1 MAEPLSGETGLDE
14 TVADLLD
21 VDVREIDRLK
31 TERQRHDL
39 NLHAGDVTPSGSS
52 VTMRERDRAGIVTP
66 VKALVFGL
74 VALSA
79 LVVAYFVASI
89 VANQLV
95 EIAATLGWWALPLF
109 VWPGVLFVESQYQHD
124 L

>member
-1 MAEPLSGETGLDE
+1 MA
-14 TVADLLD
+14 
-21 VDVREIDRLK
+21 
-31 TERQRHDL
+31 
-39 NLHAGDVTPSGSS
+39 
-52 VTMRERDRAGIVTP
+52 P

-95 EIAATLGWWALPLF
+95 EIAATLGWWALLLF
-109 VWPGVLFVESQYQHD
+109 VWPTVLFVASQYQHD

>member
-1 MAEPLSGETGLDE
+1 MA
-14 TVADLLD
+14 
-21 VDVREIDRLK
+21 
-31 TERQRHDL
+31 
-39 NLHAGDVTPSGSS
+39 
-52 VTMRERDRAGIVTP
+52 P

-95 EIAATLGWWALPLF
+95 EIAATLGWWALLLF
-109 VWPGVLFVESQYQHD
+109 VWPAVLFVASQYQHD

>member
-1 MAEPLSGETGLDE
+1 
-14 TVADLLD
+14 VA
-21 VDVREIDRLK
+21 
-31 TERQRHDL
+31 
-39 NLHAGDVTPSGSS
+39 
-52 VTMRERDRAGIVTP
+52 P

-89 VANQLV
+89 MANQLV
-95 EIAATLGWWALPLF
+95 GIAATLGWWALLLF
-109 VWPGVLFVESQYQHD
+109 VWPAVLFVASQYQHD

>member
-1 MAEPLSGETGLDE
+1 MKD
-14 TVADLLD
+14 
-21 VDVREIDRLK
+21 
-31 TERQRHDL
+31 
-39 NLHAGDVTPSGSS
+39 LHAPSQEVTPRIPTELISFDGAELLWIDAILF
-52 VTMRERDRAGIVTP
+52 VPAIFGIMFLPDVLRAIV
-66 VKALVFGL
+66 
-74 VALSA
+74 LSLCIA

>member
-1 MAEPLSGETGLDE
+1 
-14 TVADLLD
+14 
-21 VDVREIDRLK
+21 
-31 TERQRHDL
+31 
-39 NLHAGDVTPSGSS
+39 
-52 VTMRERDRAGIVTP
+52 MRDYARTRSRGILTP

-79 LVVAYFVASI
+79 LVVAFFVASI

-95 EIAATLGWWALPLF
+95 AIAEPIGWWALLLL
-109 VWPGVLFVESQYQHD
+109 VWPAVLFVASQYQHD